1 MKLIVPFSL
10 CIAVGLVVAAGCITT
25 TTKHAENTTTTI
37 SITPTVTTLDN
48 GGNKTLNAT
57 ANSTS
62 FSNLKGSL
70 RVSISGISNPA
81 NLTVILDNE
90 TIGTVSP
97 AIPLYRMVP
106 EGNHSVM
113 VCMDSVCEQESVV
126 TMFGKYVTVDFSD
139 RVKKNMKFP
148 DPLARPDARILEY
161 FKNGNGISVHVE
173 FINPSKEDLM
183 MMASVSCGYS
193 YIDDRTSFKMGDS
206 AKGKL
211 IQNVKAGQRIT
222 ANLDLYFVSGR
233 SYSFDI
239 PVIDELTI
247 K

>member
-1 MKLIVPFSL
+1 MKLIVPFAL
-10 CIAVGLVVAAGCITT
+10 CIAVGFIVATGCVTT
-25 TTKHAENTTTTI
+25 TTKHAENTTTAI
-37 SITPTVTTLDN
+37 SITPTVTMPVTEV
-48 GGNKTLNAT
+48 NKSANTT
-57 ANSTS
+57 NSTTS
-62 FSNLKGSL
+62 VSNLKGSL
-70 RVSISGISNPA
+70 RVSISGILNPA

-90 TIGTVSP
+90 TVGAVSP
-97 AIPLYRMVP
+97 TTPLYRMVP
-106 EGNHSVM
+106 EGNHTVM
-113 VCMDSVCEQESVV
+113 VCMDSVCEQDSVV
-126 TMFGKYVTVDFSD
+126 TKFGTYVTVDFSD

-193 YIDDRTSFKMGDS
+193 FIDDRTSFKMGDS

-211 IQNVKAGQRIT
+211 LQNVKAGQRVT

-233 SYSFDI
+233 SYSFDS

>member
-10 CIAVGLVVAAGCITT
+10 CIVVGLIVATGCVTT

-37 SITPTVTTLDN
+37 TITPTVTTP
-48 GGNKTLNAT
+48 GSGVNKTANT
-57 ANSTS
+57 TSNSTS
-62 FSNLKGSL
+62 VSNLKGSL
-70 RVSISGISNPA
+70 RVSISGILNPA

-90 TIGTVSP
+90 TVGAVSP
-97 AIPLYRMVP
+97 ANPLYLITS
-106 EGNHSVM
+106 EGNHTVM
-113 VCMDSVCEQESVV
+113 VCMDSVCEQESVM
-126 TMFGKYVTVDFSD
+126 TKFGTYVTVDFSD

-148 DPLARPDARILEY
+148 NPLARPDARILDY

-211 IQNVKAGQRIT
+211 LQNVKAGQRVT
-222 ANLDLYFVSGR
+222 ATLDLYFVSGR

-239 PVIDELTI
+239 PAIDELTI

>member
-1 MKLIVPFSL
+1 
-10 CIAVGLVVAAGCITT
+10 
-25 TTKHAENTTTTI
+25 
-37 SITPTVTTLDN
+37 
-48 GGNKTLNAT
+48 
-57 ANSTS
+57 
-62 FSNLKGSL
+62 
-70 RVSISGISNPA
+70 
-81 NLTVILDNE
+81 
-90 TIGTVSP
+90 
-97 AIPLYRMVP
+97 
-106 EGNHSVM
+106 
-113 VCMDSVCEQESVV
+113 MDSVCEQEPVM
-126 TMFGKYVTVDFSD
+126 TKFGTYVTVDFSD

-148 DPLARPDARILEY
+148 DPLARPDARILDY

-211 IQNVKAGQRIT
+211 LQNVKAGQRIT

-233 SYSFDI
+233 SYSFDS

>member
-10 CIAVGLVVAAGCITT
+10 CVVVGLIVAAGCITT
-25 TTKHAENTTTTI
+25 TTKHAENTTTSI
-37 SITPTVTTLDN
+37 SITPTATTPDT
-48 GGNKTLNAT
+48 GVNKTANT
-57 ANSTS
+57 TTNSTTILG
-62 FSNLKGSL
+62 LKGSL
-70 RVSISGISNPA
+70 RVSISGILNPA

-97 AIPLYRMVP
+97 TTPLYRMVP
-106 EGNHSVM
+106 EGNHTVM
-113 VCMDSVCEQESVV
+113 VCMDSVCEQEPVV
-126 TMFGKYVTVDFSD
+126 TKFGKYVTIDFSD

-148 DPLARPDARILEY
+148 DPLARPEARILEY
-161 FKNGNGISVHVE
+161 YKNGNGISVHVE

-211 IQNVKAGQRIT
+211 LQNVKAGQRIT

-239 PVIDELTI
+239 PAIDELTI

>member
-1 MKLIVPFSL
+1 MKLIVPFAL
-10 CIAVGLVVAAGCITT
+10 CIAVGFIVATGCVTT
-25 TTKHAENTTTTI
+25 TTKHVENTTTAI
-37 SITPTVTTLDN
+37 SITPTVTMPVTEV
-48 GGNKTLNAT
+48 NKSANTT
-57 ANSTS
+57 NSTTS
-62 FSNLKGSL
+62 GSNLKGSL
-70 RVSISGISNPA
+70 RVSISGILNPA

-90 TIGTVSP
+90 TVGAVSP
-97 AIPLYRMVP
+97 TTPLYRMVP
-106 EGNHSVM
+106 EGNHTVM
-113 VCMDSVCEQESVV
+113 VCMDSVCEQDSVV
-126 TMFGKYVTVDFSD
+126 TKFGTYVTVDFSD

-193 YIDDRTSFKMGDS
+193 FIDDRTSFKMGDS

-211 IQNVKAGQRIT
+211 LQNVKAGQRVT

-233 SYSFDI
+233 SYSFDS

>member
-10 CIAVGLVVAAGCITT
+10 FIAVGLIVAAGCIST
-25 TTKHAENTTTTI
+25 TTKHAENTTTII
-37 SITPTVTTLDN
+37 SIIPTATTQEP
-48 GGNKTLNAT
+48 GVIKTANT
-57 ANSTS
+57 TSNSTS
-62 FSNLKGSL
+62 NSNLKGSL
-70 RVSISGISNPA
+70 RVSISGILNTA

-97 AIPLYRMVP
+97 TTPLYRMVS
-106 EGNHSVM
+106 EGNHTVM
-113 VCMDSVCEQESVV
+113 VCMDSVCEQESVL
-126 TMFGKYVTVDFSD
+126 TKFGKYVTVDFSD
-139 RVKKNMKFP
+139 RVKKNMNFP
-148 DPLARPDARILEY
+148 DPDARPDARILEY

-173 FINPSKEDLM
+173 FINPSKDDLL

-211 IQNVKAGQRIT
+211 LQNVKAGQRVT

-233 SYSFDI
+233 SYSYDI
-239 PVIDELTI
+239 PVINELTI

>member
-1 MKLIVPFSL
+1 MPGTGVNKT
-10 CIAVGLVVAAGCITT
+10 A
-25 TTKHAENTTTTI
+25 NTT
-37 SITPTVTTLDN
+37 S
-48 GGNKTLNAT
+48 
-57 ANSTS
+57 NSTS
-62 FSNLKGSL
+62 VSNLKGSL
-70 RVSISGISNPA
+70 RVSISGILNPA

-90 TIGTVSP
+90 TVGAVSP
-97 AIPLYRMVP
+97 ATPLYLMTS
-106 EGNHSVM
+106 EGNHTVM
-113 VCMDSVCEQESVV
+113 VCMDSVCEQESVM
-126 TMFGKYVTVDFSD
+126 TKFGTYVTVDFSD

-148 DPLARPDARILEY
+148 DPLARPDARILDY

-211 IQNVKAGQRIT
+211 LQNVKAGQRVT

>member
-1 MKLIVPFSL
+1 MKLIMPIALF
-10 CIAVGLVVAAGCITT
+10 IAVGLIIASGCLTT
-25 TTKHAENTTTTI
+25 TVKHTVNTTTTPI
-37 SITPTVTTLDN
+37 PPTTPDTVV
-48 GGNKTLNAT
+48 NKTVNPIG
-57 ANSTS
+57 NSTPIS
-62 FSNLKGSL
+62 DLKGSL
-70 RVSISGISNPA
+70 RVSISGISYPA
-81 NLTVILDNE
+81 NLTVILDND
-90 TIGTVSP
+90 TVGTVSP
-97 AIPLYRMVP
+97 TTPLYLMTS

-113 VCMDSVCEQESVV
+113 VCIDSVCEPESV
-126 TMFGKYVTVDFSD
+126 TTKFGKYVTVDFSD

-148 DPLARPDARILEY
+148 DPFAQPDARILDY

-173 FINPSKEDLM
+173 FINPSKEDLI

-233 SYSFDI
+233 SYSFDC
-239 PVIDELTI
+239 PVIDELTV

>member
-1 MKLIVPFSL
+1 MNLIVPFAL
-10 CIAVGLVVAAGCITT
+10 CIAVGFIVATGCVST
-25 TTKHAENTTTTI
+25 TTKHAENTTTI
-37 SITPTVTTLDN
+37 SITPTFTTPEA
-48 GGNKTLNAT
+48 GVNKT
-57 ANSTS
+57 ANTTTNNTS
-62 FSNLKGSL
+62 ISNLKGSI

-90 TIGTVSP
+90 TVGAVSP
-97 AIPLYRMVP
+97 TTPLYRMVP
-106 EGNHSVM
+106 EGNHTVM
-113 VCMDSVCEQESVV
+113 VCMDSVCEQESVM
-126 TMFGKYVTVDFSD
+126 TKFGTYVTVDFSD
-139 RVKKNMKFP
+139 RMKKNMKFP

-211 IQNVKAGQRIT
+211 IQNVKAGQRVT

-233 SYSFDI
+233 SYSYDI
-239 PVIDELTI
+239 PSIDELTI

>member
-10 CIAVGLVVAAGCITT
+10 FIAVGLVVAAGCVTT
-25 TTKHAENTTTTI
+25 TTKNAGNATISSSITTTPIIPDTGMNKTENTT
-37 SITPTVTTLDN
+37 V
-48 GGNKTLNAT
+48 
-57 ANSTS
+57 NSTPV
-62 FSNLKGSL
+62 SNLKGSL
-70 RVSISGISNPA
+70 RVSVSGILTTA

-97 AIPLYRMVP
+97 TTPLYRLVP
-106 EGNHSVM
+106 EGNHTVM
-113 VCMDSVCEQESVV
+113 VCMDSVCEQELVM
-126 TMFGKYVTVDFSD
+126 TKFGKYATVDFSE
-139 RVKKNMKFP
+139 RVKKNMNFP
-148 DPLARPDARILEY
+148 DPNARPEARILEY
-161 FKNGNGISVHVE
+161 FKNGNGISVRLE

-211 IQNVKAGQRIT
+211 IQNVRAGQRVT

-239 PVIDELTI
+239 PVINELTI

>member
-1 MKLIVPFSL
+1 MKLIVPFAL
-10 CIAVGLVVAAGCITT
+10 CIVAGFIMATGCVTT
-25 TTKHAENTTTTI
+25 TTKHAENTTTAI
-37 SITPTVTTLDN
+37 SSAPTVSTPDN
-48 GGNKTLNAT
+48 GVNKTANT
-57 ANSTS
+57 TTNST
-62 FSNLKGSL
+62 SNLKGSL
-70 RVSISGISNPA
+70 RVSISGIINPA

-90 TIGTVSP
+90 TVGAVSP
-97 AIPLYRMVP
+97 TTPLYRMVS
-106 EGNHSVM
+106 EGNHTVM
-113 VCMDSVCEQESVV
+113 VCMDSVCEQESV
-126 TMFGKYVTVDFSD
+126 TTNFGKYVTVDFSD

-148 DPLARPDARILEY
+148 DPLAKPEARILEY

-173 FINPSKEDLM
+173 FINPSKEDLT

-211 IQNVKAGQRIT
+211 LQNVKAGQRVT

-233 SYSFDI
+233 SYSYDI
-239 PVIDELTI
+239 PIIDELTV

>member
-10 CIAVGLVVAAGCITT
+10 CIIVGLIVATGCVTT
-25 TTKHAENTTTTI
+25 TTKHAENTPTAI
-37 SITPTVTTLDN
+37 SITPTVTMPGTEV
-48 GGNKTLNAT
+48 NKTANT
-57 ANSTS
+57 TNSTS
-62 FSNLKGSL
+62 VSNLKGSL
-70 RVSISGISNPA
+70 RVSISGILNPA

-90 TIGTVSP
+90 TVGAVSP
-97 AIPLYRMVP
+97 TAPLYRMVP
-106 EGNHSVM
+106 EGNHTVM

-148 DPLARPDARILEY
+148 DPLARPDARVLDY
-161 FKNGNGISVHVE
+161 YKNGNGISVHVE